1 MGIELQILDGRYKKT
16 SFSTSFM
23 KKKTVKLIRD
33 LVGKASVLIEP
44 MMKFNI
50 TGKEEFLELVE
61 SDILKKRGR
70 IEDRETNKISG
81 IIPAEGIKGWI
92 KSLRAMG
99 VEAEFKFHQFEEVI
113 GVSANKLLE
122 DNQ

>member
-70 IEDRETNKISG
+70 I
-81 IIPAEGIKGWI
+81 
-92 KSLRAMG
+92 
-99 VEAEFKFHQFEEVI
+99 
-113 GVSANKLLE
+113 
-122 DNQ
+122 